1 MAPRLFCFGYS
12 FSAAFLARRLRPRGF
27 RVAGTAREADRV
39 ADLQAAGIEAYR
51 FDGTAA
57 LPAGAL
63 DGATHILASIPP
75 DGAGDPAL
83 RWHGADLARRPGL
96 TWIGYLSTTGVYG
109 NSGGAW
115 VDETTPVAPL
125 TERARRRVA
134 AEAAWQ
140 ALTPSAHVFRLA
152 GIYGPGRSALD
163 QVRAGTARRVVKP
176 GQAFSR
182 IHVADI
188 ALALEASI
196 GRPDPGAVYNLC
208 DDEPAASADVV
219 AFAAGLLGRAPPP
232 AVPFEAAQLSDM
244 ARSFY
249 GESRRVSNAKVK
261 RELGLSL
268 LYPTYREGLRALV
281 GAS

>member
-1 MAPRLFCFGYS
+1 MPPRLFCFGYS
-12 FSAAFLARRLRPRGF
+12 YSAAFLARRLGPRGF
-27 RVAGTAREADRV
+27 RIAGTARAAARV
-39 ADLQAAGIEAYR
+39 AELRAAGIEAYQ

-63 DGATHILASIPP
+63 DGTTHMLASIPP
-75 DGAGDPAL
+75 DAAGDPAL
-83 RWHGADLARRPGL
+83 RRHGADLARLPDL
-96 TWIGYLSTTGVYG
+96 AWIGYLSTTGVYG
-109 NSGGAW
+109 DSGGAW

-125 TERARRRVA
+125 TERAGRRVA

-140 ALTPSAHVFRLA
+140 ALTPRAHIFRLA

-188 ALALEASI
+188 AQALEASI
-196 GRPDPGAVYNLC
+196 ARPDPGAIYNLC

-219 AFAAGLLGRAPPP
+219 TFACELLGHAPPP
-232 AVPFEAAQLSDM
+232 EVPFEAAQLSDM

-249 GESRRVSNAKVK
+249 GESRRVGNAKVK

-268 LYPTYREGLRALV
+268 LYPTYREGLRALA
-281 GAS
+281 GAG

>member
-12 FSAAFLARRLRPRGF
+12 YCAAFLARRLGARGF
-27 RVAGTAREADRV
+27 RIAGTARAAERV
-39 ADLQAAGIEAYR
+39 AALQSAGIEAYP

-57 LPAGAL
+57 LPADAL
-63 DGATHILASIPP
+63 EGTTHILASIPP
-75 DGAGDPAL
+75 DADGDPAL
-83 RWHGADLARRPGL
+83 RWHAGDLARLPRL
-96 TWIGYLSTTGVYG
+96 AWIGYLSTTGVYG
-109 NSGGAW
+109 DSGGAW
-115 VDETTPVAPL
+115 VDETAPLAPL

-140 ALTPSAHVFRLA
+140 GLTPPAHVFRLA

-188 ALALEASI
+188 AQALEASI
-196 GRPDPGAVYNLC
+196 TRPDPGAVYNLC
-208 DDEPAASADVV
+208 DDEPAASAEVV
-219 AFAAGLLGRAPPP
+219 AFAAALLGHDPPP
-232 AVPFEAAQLSDM
+232 EVPFEAAQLSDM

-249 GESRRVSNAKVK
+249 GESRRVANAKLK
-261 RELGLSL
+261 RELGVAL
-268 LYPTYREGLRALV
+268 LYPTYREGLRALA